1 MAGARIGL
9 KDPPSRILPVR
20 LQHGQGN
27 PWTLGDAPT
36 EEGGGWRH
44 SSAKTPGLRLRC
56 SMEDARK
63 EKANTHSVLER
74 GAEGAGTFFDKRQTP
89 NKSQRADSSRIPI
102 GLAQGNRDF
111 IDGVAHESC

>member
-27 PWTLGDAPT
+27 PWTPGDAPA

-56 SMEDARK
+56 SMEDART

-74 GAEGAGTFFDKRQTP
+74 GAELFSTNAKQVPKGRPQPNPDRAGP
-89 NKSQRADSSRIPI
+89 
-102 GLAQGNRDF
+102 GNRDF